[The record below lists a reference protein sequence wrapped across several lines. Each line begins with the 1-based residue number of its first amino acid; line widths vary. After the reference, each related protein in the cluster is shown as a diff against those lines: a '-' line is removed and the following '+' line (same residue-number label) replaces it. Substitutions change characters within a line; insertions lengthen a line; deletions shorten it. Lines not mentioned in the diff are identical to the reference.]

1 MKIEFGENNFIRF
14 LEKLVQ
20 WGTRDTHVF
29 FSMTW
34 DVFDPLGDPLI
45 VGVDVRYGE
54 KNSLYKSLNV
64 HIQNHVNAEVE
75 IDGKSKVCKTP
86 FEAFEFIKSIYEMKF
101 GGKENGKTL

>member
-1 MKIEFGENNFIRF
+1 MKIEFGEKNFIRF

-20 WGTRDTHVF
+20 CGIRDTCF
-29 FSMTW
+29 FSMSW
-34 DVFDPLGDPLI
+34 EVFDPLRDPLI
-45 VGVDVRYGE
+45 VGVDVRYGK

-64 HIQNHVNAEVE
+64 HIQNHVNAEIE

>member
-1 MKIEFGENNFIRF
+1 MKIEFTENNFIRF

-64 HIQNHVNAEVE
+64 HIQNHVNAEIE

-101 GGKENGKTL
+101 GGKGNGKTL

>member
-1 MKIEFGENNFIRF
+1 MKIEFTENNFIRF
-14 LEKLVQ
+14 LEKLVHL
-20 WGTRDTHVF
+20 GNEDVCF
-29 FSMTW
+29 FSMSW
-34 DVFDPLGDPLI
+34 DVFDPLRDPLI

-54 KNSLYKSLNV
+54 KNSLHKSLNV

>member
-14 LEKLVQ
+14 LEKLVH
-20 WGTRDTHVF
+20 WGNGDVCF
-29 FSMTW
+29 FSMSW
-34 DVFDPLGDPLI
+34 DVFDPLRDPLI
-45 VGVDVRYGE
+45 VGVDVRYGK

-64 HIQNHVNAEVE
+64 HIQNHVNAEIE

>member
-1 MKIEFGENNFIRF
+1 MKIEFGEKNFIRF

-20 WGTRDTHVF
+20 WGNEDVCF
-29 FSMTW
+29 FSMSW
-34 DVFDPLGDPLI
+34 DVFDPLRDPLI
-45 VGVDVRYGE
+45 VGVDVRYGK

-64 HIQNHVNAEVE
+64 HIQNHVNAEIE
-75 IDGKSKVCKTP
+75 IDGKSKVCKMP